1 MKKKAGRLIPS
12 PNMNKRML
20 GHIVAGWRWLTQ
32 FTPLNRKRY
41 KKLNFLQK
49 SLSWLY
55 SMLLFLFCFLF
66 ALEINFLWLFG
77 PMPSM
82 TEVREAEMSQAS
94 EIYSADGKLMGKYY
108 TENRSP
114 VPYDSIHPVMIRT
127 LIAVEDIRF
136 YNHYGIDFKALGAAL
151 ADAAK
156 GNARGASTITQQL
169 AKNLFKTRSDG
180 IGLLGYVPGLKVVL
194 AKSKEWMTALKLE
207 LFFSKE
213 EILALYLNTVDF
225 GRNSFGIK
233 SAARTYFNTSPQE
246 LRAEECA
253 VLVGMLKAPTYYNP
267 VSNPKNAMRRRNLVL
282 SLMHDNGILS
292 ASQSERLQQKP
303 INLRYR
309 EEEITDGPAP
319 YFRSELAKW
328 LRDYLKKNYGDRYN
342 IYTSGLR
349 IETTIDSRL
358 QVHGESA
365 VGKSMRLL
373 QRRFDEHWR
382 GRVPWEDA
390 SGKEDSLWLRSI
402 IEKTERYKQGRK
414 AGWSEGQIM
423 AGFNEVREMEL
434 FHWDG
439 DKTVQCSPLDS
450 LRHELAILQCGLLA
464 IDPFSG
470 QIKMWVGGINYSH
483 YKYDHVKQMSRQ
495 PGSTFKPFVYA
506 TAFEKGLGPC
516 DKEVDSPVKIV
527 YQEKGETKEWAPRN
541 ADWQF
546 TYDEYTLRRAMA
558 KSVNTIA
565 AKLTERVGADAVA
578 AVAKKMGISS
588 YLEPL
593 PALGLGSSDV
603 SLFEMVGAY
612 AVFMNL
618 GEWIEPHFVSKV
630 YDRKGELIFEFKPQR
645 RQALSEETAFLMTYM
660 LRGGIEEPGG
670 TTRALWEWP
679 GAFKNYNQVGG
690 KTGTSQNYSDGWFM
704 GVTKDLVVGCWV
716 GADQRRV
723 RFRNSQTGEGSKTA
737 LPVVGRFL
745 EMAYDDVLS
754 PGKFPSPRDGAV
766 KKPWNCLTILPSAPE
781 RDSLE
786 IESMESIQLV
796 EPQQTNP

>member
-1 MKKKAGRLIPS
+1 MKA
-12 PNMNKRML
+12 KRHPL
-20 GHIVAGWRWLTQ
+20 LSFLRRVPQHVLAAWR
-32 FTPLNRKRY
+32 FISTPAIWNRKDY
-41 KKLNFLQK
+41 KKRGWAGKLG
-49 SLSWLY
+49 SWLY
-55 SMLLFLFCFLF
+55 SFGLLLLLGLL

-77 PMPSM
+77 PMPGM
-82 TEVREAEMSQAS
+82 REVREAEMSQAS
-94 EIYSADGKLMGKYY
+94 EIYSADGKLLGKYY

-114 VPYDSIHPVMIRT
+114 VPYDSISPTMIRT

-136 YNHYGIDFKALGAAL
+136 YQHAGIDAQAIGAAL

-169 AKNLFKTRSDG
+169 AKNLFKTRTDSK
-180 IGLLGYVPGLKVVL
+180 GLLGYIPGLKVVL
-194 AKSKEWMTALKLE
+194 AKGKEWVTALKLE

-233 SAARTYFNTSPQE
+233 SAAKTYFNTTPLLLKPQE
-246 LRAEECA
+246 CA
-253 VLVGMLKAPTYYNP
+253 LLVGMLKAPTYYNP
-267 VSNPKNAMRRRNLVL
+267 VSNPKNATRRRNLVFD
-282 SLMHDNGILS
+282 LMVQSRILS
-292 ASQSERLQQKP
+292 APTAEKLKQQP
-303 INLRYR
+303 IELRYK
-309 EEEITDGPAP
+309 EEEITDGLAP

-349 IETTIDSRL
+349 IETTLDSRL

-373 QRRFDEHWR
+373 QKRFNNHWL
-382 GRVPWEDA
+382 GREPWENEAGEADTV
-390 SGKEDSLWLRSI
+390 WFNSI
-402 IEKTERYKQGRK
+402 LVKTERYK
-414 AGWSEGQIM
+414 AGKQAGLTHAQIM
-423 AGFNEVREMEL
+423 EGFNTPREMEL
-434 FHWDG
+434 FEWDG
-439 DKTVQCSPLDS
+439 DKKGTFTPLDS
-450 LRHELAILQCGLLA
+450 LKHELAILQCGLMA

-470 QIKMWVGGINYSH
+470 QIKMWVGGINFSH

-516 DKEVDSPVKIV
+516 DKEVDSPVKVV
-527 YQEKGETKEWAPRN
+527 YQENGETKEWAPRN

-546 TYDEYTLRRAMA
+546 SYDEYTLRRAMA
-558 KSVNTIA
+558 KSINTIA
-565 AKLTERVGADAVA
+565 AKLTERVGAEAVA
-578 AVAKKMGISS
+578 ATAKKMGISS

-603 SLFEMVGAY
+603 SLFDMVGAY
-612 AVFMNL
+612 AVFMNR

-630 YDRKGELIFEFKPQR
+630 YDRKGNLLFAFNPKR
-645 RQALSEETAFLMTYM
+645 RQAISEETAFLMTYM

-704 GVTKDLVVGCWV
+704 GVVKDLVVGCWV
-716 GADQRRV
+716 GADQRRIH
-723 RFRNSQTGEGSKTA
+723 FRNSQTGEGSKTA

-745 EMAYDDVLS
+745 ELAYEDVLT
-754 PGKFPSPRDGAV
+754 PGKFPAPREGV
-766 KKPWNCLTILPSAPE
+766 VQKPWNCLTVLPRVE
-781 RDSLE
+781 RDSMI
-786 IESMESIQLV
+786 IEGMDPIMTVPEEVISE
-796 EPQQTNP
+796 

>member
-1 MKKKAGRLIPS
+1 MKAKKQPILSFLRRIP
-12 PNMNKRML
+12 
-20 GHIVAGWRWLTQ
+20 GHLKAGWRFLS
-32 FTPLNRKRY
+32 TPAIWNRKRY
-41 KKLNFLQK
+41 RRLGFGGKLGSWTYSFFL
-49 SLSWLY
+49 
-55 SMLLFLFCFLF
+55 LLLLGFL

-77 PMPSM
+77 PMPGM
-82 TEVREAEMSQAS
+82 REVREAEMSQAS
-94 EIYSADGKLMGKYY
+94 EIYSADGKLLGKYY

-114 VPYDSIHPVMIRT
+114 VPYDSISPVMIRT

-136 YNHYGIDFKALGAAL
+136 YQHAGIDAKAIGAAL
-151 ADAAK
+151 ADAAQ

-169 AKNLFKTRSDG
+169 AKNLFKTRTDSK
-180 IGLLGYVPGLKVVL
+180 GLLGYVPGLKVIL
-194 AKSKEWMTALKLE
+194 AKGKEWITALKLE
-207 LFFSKE
+207 LFFSKQ

-233 SAARTYFNTSPQE
+233 SAAKTYFNTSPLLLKPQ
-246 LRAEECA
+246 ECA

-267 VSNPKNAMRRRNLVL
+267 VSNPKNATRRRNLVL
-282 SLMHDNGILS
+282 DLMV
-292 ASQSERLQQKP
+292 QSNIIKAQTAEKLKVKP
-303 INLRYR
+303 IELKYK
-309 EEEITDGPAP
+309 EEEVTDGLAP

-349 IETTIDSRL
+349 IETTLDSRL

-373 QRRFDEHWR
+373 QKRFNNHWL
-382 GRVPWEDA
+382 GREPWENEA
-390 SGKEDSLWLRSI
+390 GQPDSVWFNSI
-402 IEKTERYKQGRK
+402 LVKTERYK
-414 AGWSEGQIM
+414 AGKQAGLNHAQIM
-423 AGFNEVREMEL
+423 EGFNTPHEMEL
-434 FHWDG
+434 FDWDG
-439 DKTVQCSPLDS
+439 DKKGTFTPLDS
-450 LRHELAILQCGLLA
+450 LKHELAILQCGLMA

-470 QIKMWVGGINYSH
+470 QIKMWVGGINFSH

-516 DKEVDSPVKIV
+516 DKEVDSPVKVI

-546 TYDEYTLRRAMA
+546 SYDEYTLRRAMA
-558 KSVNTIA
+558 KSINTIA
-565 AKLTERVGADAVA
+565 AKLTERVGAEAVA
-578 AVAKKMGISS
+578 ATAKKMGISS

-603 SLFEMVGAY
+603 SLFDMVGAY
-612 AVFMNL
+612 AVFMNR

-630 YDRKGELIFEFKPQR
+630 YDNKGNLLFTYKPEK
-645 RQALSEETAFLMTYM
+645 RQAISEETAFLMTYM

-704 GVTKDLVVGCWV
+704 GVVKDLVVGCWV
-716 GADQRRV
+716 GADQRRIH
-723 RFRNSQTGEGSKTA
+723 FRNSQTGEGSKTA

-745 EMAYDDVLS
+745 ELAYEDVLT
-754 PGKFPSPRDGAV
+754 PGRFPAPRDGV
-766 KKPWNCLTILPSAPE
+766 VQKPWNCLTVLPRVE
-781 RDSLE
+781 RDSLL
-786 IESMESIQLV
+786 IEGMESIMTVPEEGTL
-796 EPQQTNP
+796 EEE

>member
-1 MKKKAGRLIPS
+1 MKAKKHPIKSFFR
-12 PNMNKRML
+12 RTL
-20 GHIVAGWRWLTQ
+20 GHLLATWRQISKPAIW
-32 FTPLNRKRY
+32 NRKRY
-41 KKLNFLQK
+41 RRLHFGGKL
-49 SLSWLY
+49 LSWLY
-55 SMLLFLFCFLF
+55 SFFLLLFLGFLS
-66 ALEINFLWLFG
+66 LELNLLWLFG
-77 PMPSM
+77 PMPGM
-82 TEVREAEMSQAS
+82 REVREAEMRQAS
-94 EIYSADGKLMGKYY
+94 EIYSADGKLLGKYY

-114 VPYDSIHPVMIRT
+114 VPYDSISPVMIST

-136 YNHYGIDFKALGAAL
+136 YQHAGIDVKAIAAAM

-169 AKNLFKTRSDG
+169 AKNLFKTRTDSK
-180 IGLLGYVPGLKVVL
+180 GLLGYVPGLKVIL
-194 AKSKEWMTALKLE
+194 AKGKEWITALKLE

-233 SAARTYFNTSPQE
+233 SAAKTYFNTTPLQ
-246 LRAEECA
+246 LKPEECA

-267 VSNPKNAMRRRNLVL
+267 VSNPKNATRRRNLVL
-282 SLMHDNGILS
+282 DLMVQSKIIAS
-292 ASQSERLQQKP
+292 AKAEKLKKKT
-303 INLRYR
+303 IELRYK
-309 EEEITDGPAP
+309 EEEVTDGPAP

-349 IETTIDSRL
+349 IETTLDSRL

-373 QRRFDEHWR
+373 QKRFNNHWL
-382 GRVPWEDA
+382 GREPWENEAGEPDTV
-390 SGKEDSLWLRSI
+390 WFNSI
-402 IEKTERYKQGRK
+402 LVKTERYK
-414 AGWSEGQIM
+414 AGKQAGLSHAQIM
-423 AGFNEVREMEL
+423 EGFNTPREMEL
-434 FHWDG
+434 FDWDG
-439 DKTVQCSPLDS
+439 DKKGAFTPLDS
-450 LRHELAILQCGLLA
+450 LKHELAILQCGLMA

-470 QIKMWVGGINYSH
+470 QIKMWVGGINFSH

-516 DKEVDSPVKIV
+516 DKEVDSPVKVV

-546 TYDEYTLRRAMA
+546 SYDEYTLRRAMA
-558 KSVNTIA
+558 KSINTIA
-565 AKLTERVGADAVA
+565 AKLTERVGAEAVA
-578 AVAKKMGISS
+578 ATAKKMGITS

-603 SLFEMVGAY
+603 SLFDMVGAY
-612 AVFMNL
+612 AVFMNR

-630 YDRKGELIFEFKPQR
+630 YDNKGNLLFAYKPER
-645 RQALSEETAFLMTYM
+645 RQAISEETAFLMTYM

-704 GVTKDLVVGCWV
+704 GVVKDLVVGCWV
-716 GADQRRV
+716 GADQRRIH
-723 RFRNSQTGEGSKTA
+723 FRNSQTGEGSKTA

-745 EMAYDDVLS
+745 ELAYEDVLT
-754 PGKFPSPRDGAV
+754 PGKFPAAREGV
-766 KKPWNCLTILPSAPE
+766 VQKPWNCLTVLPPVE
-781 RDSLE
+781 RDTLL
-786 IESMESIQLV
+786 IEGMESIMTV
-796 EPQQTNP
+796 PEEGTIDE

>member
-1 MKKKAGRLIPS
+1 MKA
-12 PNMNKRML
+12 KRHPL
-20 GHIVAGWRWLTQ
+20 LSFLHRVPQHLLAAWR
-32 FTPLNRKRY
+32 FISTPAIWNRKGY
-41 KKLNFLQK
+41 KKRSWAGKLGSWFYSF
-49 SLSWLY
+49 SL
-55 SMLLFLFCFLF
+55 LLLLGLL

-77 PMPSM
+77 PMPGM
-82 TEVREAEMSQAS
+82 REVREAEMSQAS
-94 EIYSADGKLMGKYY
+94 EIYSADGKLLGKYY

-114 VPYDSIHPVMIRT
+114 VPYDSISPTMIRT

-136 YNHYGIDFKALGAAL
+136 YQHAGIDVQAIGAAL

-169 AKNLFKTRSDG
+169 AKNLFKTRTDSK
-180 IGLLGYVPGLKVVL
+180 GLFGYIPGLKVVL
-194 AKSKEWMTALKLE
+194 AKGKEWVTALKLE

-233 SAARTYFNTSPQE
+233 SAAKTYFNTTPLRLNPQ
-246 LRAEECA
+246 ECA

-267 VSNPKNAMRRRNLVL
+267 VSNPKNATRRRNLVMD
-282 SLMHDNGILS
+282 LMV
-292 ASQSERLQQKP
+292 QSKIISEKTAEKLKNSP
-303 INLRYR
+303 IVLKYK
-309 EEEITDGPAP
+309 EEEVTDGLAP

-349 IETTIDSRL
+349 IETTLDSRL

-373 QRRFDEHWR
+373 QKRFNQHWQ
-382 GRVPWEDA
+382 GQVPWTDA
-390 SGKEDSLWLRSI
+390 AGKEDSVWFNSI
-402 IEKTERYKQGRK
+402 LVKTERYK
-414 AGWSEGQIM
+414 AGKSAGQSHAQIM
-423 AGFNEVREMEL
+423 EGFNTPREMEL
-434 FHWDG
+434 FEWDG
-439 DKTVQCSPLDS
+439 DKKGIFTPLDS
-450 LRHELAILQCGLLA
+450 LKHELAILQCGLMA

-470 QIKMWVGGINYSH
+470 QIKMWVGGINFSH

-516 DKEVDSPVKIV
+516 DKEVDSPVKVV
-527 YQEKGETKEWAPRN
+527 YQENGETKEWAPRN

-546 TYDEYTLRRAMA
+546 SYDEYTLRRAMA
-558 KSVNTIA
+558 KSINTIA
-565 AKLTERVGADAVA
+565 AKLTERVGAEAVA
-578 AVAKKMGISS
+578 ATAKKMGISS

-603 SLFEMVGAY
+603 SLFDMVGAY
-612 AVFMNL
+612 AVFMNR

-630 YDRKGELIFEFKPQR
+630 YDRKGNLLFAYNPER
-645 RQALSEETAFLMTYM
+645 RKAISEETAFLMTYM

-704 GVTKDLVVGCWV
+704 GVVKDLVVGCWV
-716 GADQRRV
+716 GADQRRIH
-723 RFRNSQTGEGSKTA
+723 FRNSQTGEGSKTA
-737 LPVVGRFL
+737 LPLVGRFL
-745 EMAYDDVLS
+745 ELAYEDVLT
-754 PGKFPSPRDGAV
+754 PGKFPAPREGV
-766 KKPWNCLTILPSAPE
+766 VQKPWNCLTVLPRVE
-781 RDSLE
+781 RDSII
-786 IESMESIQLV
+786 IEGMEPIMTVPEEVIS
-796 EPQQTNP
+796 E

>member
-1 MKKKAGRLIPS
+1 MKAKRNPFISFLLRIPGH
-12 PNMNKRML
+12 L
-20 GHIVAGWRWLTQ
+20 GAAWRILSKPAAW
-32 FTPLNRKRY
+32 NRKAYR
-41 KKLNFLQK
+41 KWGLAAKLGSWAYSFFL
-49 SLSWLY
+49 
-55 SMLLFLFCFLF
+55 LLLLGLL

-77 PMPSM
+77 PMPGM
-82 TEVREAEMSQAS
+82 REVREAEMSQAS
-94 EIYSADGKLMGKYY
+94 EIYSADGKLLGKYY

-114 VPYDSIHPVMIRT
+114 VPYDSINPVMVRT

-136 YNHYGIDFKALGAAL
+136 YQHAGIDFKAIGAAL

-169 AKNLFKTRSDG
+169 AKNLFKTRTDSK
-180 IGLLGYVPGLKVVL
+180 GLLGYVPGLKVVL
-194 AKSKEWMTALKLE
+194 AKGKEWITALKLE
-207 LFFSKE
+207 LFFSKQ

-233 SAARTYFNTSPQE
+233 SAAKTYFNTTPLQLKPQ
-246 LRAEECA
+246 ECA

-267 VSNPKNAMRRRNLVL
+267 VSNPKNATKRRNLVL
-282 SLMHDNGILS
+282 DLMVQSKILN
-292 ASQSERLQQKP
+292 QQTAEKLKDRP
-303 INLRYR
+303 IQLKYK
-309 EEEITDGPAP
+309 EEEITDGLAP
-319 YFRSELAKW
+319 YFRTELAKW

-349 IETTIDSRL
+349 IETTLDSRL

-373 QRRFDEHWR
+373 QKRFNQHWQ
-382 GRVPWEDA
+382 GQIPWSDA
-390 SGKEDSLWLRSI
+390 NGKADSAWFNSI
-402 IEKTERYKQGRK
+402 LVKTDRYK
-414 AGWSEGQIM
+414 AGKQAGLNHAQIM
-423 AGFNEVREMEL
+423 EGFNIPREMEL
-434 FHWDG
+434 FDWDG
-439 DKTVQCSPLDS
+439 DKKGSYTPLDS
-450 LRHELAILQCGLLA
+450 LKHELAILQCGLMA

-470 QIKMWVGGINYSH
+470 QIKMWVGGINFSH

-516 DKEVDSPVKIV
+516 DKEVDSPVKVV
-527 YQEKGETKEWAPRN
+527 YQENGETKEWAPRN

-546 TYDEYTLRRAMA
+546 SYDEYTLRRAMA
-558 KSVNTIA
+558 KSINTIA
-565 AKLTERVGADAVA
+565 AKLTERVGAEAVA
-578 AVAKKMGISS
+578 ATAKKMGISS

-603 SLFEMVGAY
+603 SLFDMVGAY
-612 AVFMNL
+612 AVFMNR

-630 YDRKGELIFEFKPQR
+630 YDRKGNLLFTYKPER
-645 RQALSEETAFLMTYM
+645 RQAISEETAFLMTYM

-704 GVTKDLVVGCWV
+704 GVVKDMVVGCWV
-716 GADQRRV
+716 GADQRRIH
-723 RFRNSQTGEGSKTA
+723 FRNSQTGEGSKTA

-745 EMAYDDVLS
+745 ELAYEDVLT
-754 PGKFPSPRDGAV
+754 PGKFPAPREGV
-766 KKPWNCLTILPSAPE
+766 VNKPWNCLTVLPRIE
-781 RDSLE
+781 RDSSI
-786 IESMESIQLV
+786 IETMESIMTVPEEGNLD
-796 EPQQTNP
+796 EE